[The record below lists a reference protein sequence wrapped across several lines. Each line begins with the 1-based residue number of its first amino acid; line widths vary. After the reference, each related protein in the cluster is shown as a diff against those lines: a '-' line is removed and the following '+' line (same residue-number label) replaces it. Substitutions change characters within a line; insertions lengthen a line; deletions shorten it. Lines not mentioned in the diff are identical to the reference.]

1 MSFSPAASFD
11 VYQDVTGTSYAE
23 FIEYLTSFV
32 SFVVNVLALV
42 VLTRLTS
49 LKTLVMHTH
58 PVHTFTSTLFQ
69 QSPVDNLKRAYK
81 RFFSSFYMLQ

>member
-49 LKTLVMHTH
+49 LTNA
-58 PVHTFTSTLFQ
+58 SDAYA
-69 QSPVDNLKRAYK
+69 SRAY
-81 RFFSSFYMLQ
+81 FYLYSISTESR